1 MMKNKERLKNRES
14 EKKLRENE
22 SLVGK
27 REIFE
32 LRLPVKFDRERLQSG
47 ETAGN
52 RIPEMV

>member
-14 EKKLRENE
+14 EKNLRENE